1 MNAET
6 RPGTTVESS
15 DGEYV
20 ISLGEL
26 LQVVWKR
33 LWAVLLVAVV
43 LTGAAVGFSL
53 GQTPQYEASI
63 SILVGQ
69 ERGSDVPGSLGGD
82 VQGVQQLTQT
92 MAEAVDARPVAE
104 AVIDR
109 LDLDVSP
116 EIFLENMGVE
126 PVANTQFIEVSYTDP
141 DPEQAQRIANTVG
154 GVFSEQVSE
163 VSPSAN
169 AITATVWER
178 AVTPDEPVSPD
189 PVRNGALAL
198 FLGLMLGVGLA
209 FLLEYLDDSW
219 RSPEEVEQISGV
231 PTFGIIPEFK
241 VPKEVKKDR
250 AKKSKNKS
258 SEKMA

>member
-6 RPGTTVESS
+6 RLGTTVETSE
-15 DGEYV
+15 GEYV

-26 LQVVWKR
+26 LAVIWKR

-69 ERGSDVPGSLGGD
+69 ERGSDVPGGLGGD
-82 VQGVQQLTQT
+82 VQGLQQLTQT
-92 MAEAVDARPVAE
+92 MTEAVDARPVAE
-104 AVIDR
+104 AVIER
-109 LDLDVSP
+109 LGLEASP
-116 EIFLENMGVE
+116 EAFLENLGVE
-126 PVANTQFIEVSYTDP
+126 QVANTQFIQVSYTDP
-141 DPEQAQRIANTVG
+141 DPEQAQQIVNTVG
-154 GVFSEQVSE
+154 DAFSDQVSE
-163 VSPSAN
+163 ISPSAN

-178 AVTPDEPVSPD
+178 AITPEEPVSPD

-198 FLGLMLGVGLA
+198 VLGLMLGVGLA

-219 RSPEEVEQISGV
+219 RSPEEVEQVSGV

-241 VPKEVKKDR
+241 PPKEAKKDR
-250 AKKSKNKS
+250 KKSRNKVP
-258 SEKMA
+258 EKSA